1 MPMAAPHIN
10 TCWRWKPCIASYS
23 IQAFPAGPM
32 SEDIYE
38 YDQVAALLGAGARLL
53 CASAASASWAGVV
66 GVQGRRA
73 SPAAASR
80 VLPLQKVQEL
90 GCAPVS
96 CTDLPCG
103 VVFQLLPVHSAQP
116 CILEQAS
123 DPRVH
128 MQAGDMTRTIRW
140 WSTRFRIWTSPQ
152 WPTSAVGT
160 PGQRCGITVSGCPLP
175 SGEAAIMHKV
185 IN

>member
-1 MPMAAPHIN
+1 MHPIPFKHFLQGPCPKTYMNRIKWLLCLVQAPDFYV
-10 TCWRWKPCIASYS
+10 PVP
-23 IQAFPAGPM
+23 PAPPGL
-32 SEDIYE
+32 EWWE
-38 YDQVAALLGAGARLL
+38 YKGDVPPLPQPQEYFHSKKYKNWGARQYPALTSHVEL
-53 CASAASASWAGVV
+53 PSNSCLSTLP
-66 GVQGRRA
+66 
-73 SPAAASR
+73 SPA
-80 VLPLQKVQEL
+80 
-90 GCAPVS
+90 
-96 CTDLPCG
+96 
-103 VVFQLLPVHSAQP
+103 FW
-116 CILEQAS
+116 EQAS

-175 SGEAAIMHKV
+175 SGEAAIMHKI